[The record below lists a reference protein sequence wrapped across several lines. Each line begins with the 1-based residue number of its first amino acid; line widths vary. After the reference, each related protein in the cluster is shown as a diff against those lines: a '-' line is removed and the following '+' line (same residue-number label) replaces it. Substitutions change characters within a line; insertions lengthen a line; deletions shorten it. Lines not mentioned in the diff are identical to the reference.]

1 MTGDS
6 SDRLSAIPKFMRH
19 SNLPAKSGQGA
30 NRPPSSLSSRPSS
43 RNTSR
48 PSSSATQRPPSS
60 FSIRPT
66 SSASV
71 RPQSRFSQRP
81 HSRHA
86 RSHLIPLCQT
96 LVSQITGLRD
106 EGIEQDPDGE
116 NFREAVEHTVKALET
131 STMNKAAAGVDMS
144 VIDSRISG

>member
-1 MTGDS
+1 MMPS
-6 SDRLSAIPKFMRH
+6 KS
-19 SNLPAKSGQGA
+19 SNLTAKSSQG
-30 NRPPSSLSSRPSS
+30 
-43 RNTSR
+43 TSR
-48 PSSSATQRPPSS
+48 PSSSLSLRPPSQNTSRPVSRTTQRPHSS
-60 FSIRPT
+60 LSIRPT

-86 RSHLIPLCQT
+86 RSRLIPLCQT

-106 EGIEQDPDGE
+106 EGTEQDADGE
-116 NFREAVEHTVKALET
+116 NFQEAVEHMVKVLET
-131 STMNKAAAGVDMS
+131 STISKAAVGVDMS